1 MPRDEVR
8 ATVRRPEA
16 GEALRLL
23 GAKVA
28 VRPIEEPDELI
39 EILPRVHTIVHLV
52 GGVNQPSDE
61 EILAA
66 NYGSTLAAVAAAK
79 EGSVRRMILLSV
91 PGASVDHPHPFL
103 RAKGLAEE
111 VVVHSGLEHA
121 VLRSSHAYGLGGL
134 WFASTVMGAEHGFVV
149 GDGSQRVAPVLA
161 DDVAK
166 VVAAIDDRRDPI
178 EGVWNLAARRSSP
191 PTRCSRSSERAAC
204 RRTSIRRRAAERL
217 ADLLEIPVSVRATE
231 FFAASSSR
239 TRLALPRRRR
249 RARRRRRVRG
259 RDDAVRGWAPRGRR
273 EVSVEGRLIGCAAM
287 PELVHLDVDDGV
299 GIVRL
304 DRPPANA
311 ISLQLSIELLVALEE
326 AGVTRRRRRARPVG
340 RSEALRGRRG
350 HQGDGRSRPRRD
362 PRTGDEAR

>member
-1 MPRDEVR
+1 MTVMVTGASGLLGRAIVQTLAQRDEVR

-16 GEALRLL
+16 GEALRQL

-61 EILAA
+61 EIFVA
-66 NYGSTLAAVAAAK
+66 NHGSTLAAVAAAK
-79 EGSVRRMILLSV
+79 EGRVPRLILLSV
-91 PGASVDHPHPFL
+91 PGAAVDHPHPFL

-161 DDVAK
+161 EDVAN

-178 EGVWNLAARRSSP
+178 EGIW
-191 PTRCSRSSERAAC
+191 
-204 RRTSIRRRAAERL
+204 SIRGPEEFTADDVFEIVGEGREPAHLDPAPAAERL
-217 ADLLEIPVSVRATE
+217 STLLEIPVSVRTTE
-231 FFAASSSR
+231 FFGAPSVADVATPDAAA
-239 TRLALPRRRR
+239 ALGVSMTPFEDGL
-249 RARRRRRVRG
+249 RAI
-259 RDDAVRGWAPRGRR
+259 AAK
-273 EVSVEGRLIGCAAM
+273 VSEG
-287 PELVHLDVDDGV
+287 D
-299 GIVRL
+299 
-304 DRPPANA
+304 
-311 ISLQLSIELLVALEE
+311 
-326 AGVTRRRRRARPVG
+326 
-340 RSEALRGRRG
+340 
-350 HQGDGRSRPRRD
+350 
-362 PRTGDEAR
+362 